1 MFGAKVCRQR
11 NRRQAQQHDGR
22 QVFFRV
28 VIELAVD
35 RRVDHHGAVLQQ
47 QCVAIGRRFD
57 HCFGTNVAGCTG
69 AVVHRDTLPPNRLQA
84 GTDLARQ
91 NVRATT
97 AAVRHN
103 DFDGPRGV
111 AVGPG
116 WRRRKKHA
124 DKRTEKSWKRSSL
137 HFCLR
142 FFNHSRGPTRSAHN
156 SHARTTWP
164 SVLAAAS
171 AASSSLRKLMGPKA
185 AACICS
191 LALTSA

>member
-57 HCFGTNVAGCTG
+57 HGLGTNVAGCTG
-69 AVVHRDTLPPNRLQA
+69 PVVHRDTLPPNRLQA

-91 NVRATT
+91 NVRAT
-97 AAVRHN
+97 AAAIRNN
-103 DFDGPRGV
+103 DFHGARRV
-111 AVGPG
+111 AVGLG
-116 WRRRKKHA
+116 WRCRKKHA
-124 DKRTEKSWKRSSL
+124 DKRAKTFRKRSGL

-142 FFNHSRGPTRSAHN
+142 FF
-156 SHARTTWP
+156 
-164 SVLAAAS
+164 
-171 AASSSLRKLMGPKA
+171 
-185 AACICS
+185 
-191 LALTSA
+191 